1 MYITRHLTEAI
12 QTGQRKT
19 HAFSSKGSSSR
30 VQHHFSPSYDIR
42 ISDSG
47 MQFTKNIRTIIFA
60 VIAVFLI
67 VASFT
72 GCETTKEINEDYL
85 VVSSMAVIPNE
96 EERGALTLKIEG
108 DYAESAWGIRSIEQE
123 TTGNTIVL
131 TGTLVSEGQGAFE
144 YEVEI
149 PPHVDVVKFNKRVLW
164 TRNQK
169 TN

>member
-1 MYITRHLTEAI
+1 MSNI
-12 QTGQRKT
+12 KT
-19 HAFSSKGSSSR
+19 
-30 VQHHFSPSYDIR
+30 
-42 ISDSG
+42 
-47 MQFTKNIRTIIFA
+47 IRTSFFA

-67 VASFT
+67 VASFA

-108 DYAESAWGIRSIEQE
+108 DYAESAWGFRSIEQE

-164 TRNQK
+164 TRKQ
-169 TN
+169 

>member
-1 MYITRHLTEAI
+1 MPNIKITR
-12 QTGQRKT
+12 
-19 HAFSSKGSSSR
+19 
-30 VQHHFSPSYDIR
+30 
-42 ISDSG
+42 
-47 MQFTKNIRTIIFA
+47 TIFFA
-60 VIAVFLI
+60 VIAVFLT

-164 TRNQK
+164 TRNRK
-169 TN
+169 

>member
-1 MYITRHLTEAI
+1 MPGAWYNKAVIS
-12 QTGQRKT
+12 QTLHRQHHKKAVNMSNTNPIRKT
-19 HAFSSKGSSSR
+19 
-30 VQHHFSPSYDIR
+30 IL
-42 ISDSG
+42 
-47 MQFTKNIRTIIFA
+47 T

-67 VASFT
+67 VASFA

-131 TGTLVSEGQGAFE
+131 TGTLVSEATDCFT
-144 YEVEI
+144 VHHMTEI
-149 PPHVDVVKFNKRVLW
+149 YLYCATEISLTI
-164 TRNQK
+164 TRRTRQCIR
-169 TN
+169 